1 MSQPDFQLIA
11 QQLRQPQGDMGRQ
24 MGERMNDSNAFINQ
38 LAIDHLRILPHSHIL
53 EIGMGNGF
61 FVTAMLGQSNTLT
74 YTGCDFSETMV
85 DEATSRNQAF
95 VEQGKAR
102 FQVATAA
109 QLPFDDNT
117 FDVVFTINTIYF
129 WENPSEELRAI
140 RRVLKPG
147 GQLLIGIRAKE
158 SMKVMPF
165 TQYGFNLYDGW
176 EVAKLLTANG
186 FSVNPLIEREEPL
199 QVIAGQPVEMKTILI
214 DGIKATEG

>member
-38 LAIDHLRILPHSHIL
+38 LAISHLHLLPHSHIL

-61 FVTAMLGQSNTLT
+61 FVSAILGQSDTLT

-85 DEATSRNQAF
+85 DEATRRNQVF

-109 QLPFDDNT
+109 RLPFDANT
-117 FDVVFTINTIYF
+117 FDVVFTINTLYF
-129 WENPSEELRAI
+129 WENPSAELLAI

-147 GQLLIGIRAKE
+147 GQLLIGIRTKE
-158 SMKVMPF
+158 SMTRMPF
-165 TQYGFNLYDGW
+165 TQYGFRLYDGW
-176 EVAKLLTANG
+176 EVVELLTANG
-186 FSVNPLIEREEPL
+186 FSVNPLIERDEPL
-199 QVIAGQPVEMKTILI
+199 QVVAGQPVEMKTVLV
-214 DGIKATEG
+214 DSIKATEG